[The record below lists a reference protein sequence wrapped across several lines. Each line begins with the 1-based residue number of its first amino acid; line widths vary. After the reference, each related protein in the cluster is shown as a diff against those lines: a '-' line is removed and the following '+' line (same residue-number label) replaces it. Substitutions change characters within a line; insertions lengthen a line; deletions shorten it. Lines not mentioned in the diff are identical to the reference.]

1 MDDPNNVVSV
11 YLIDSVKTSKGKKK
25 VGVENIEVEEF
36 AEKLDD
42 KVCLSMQERENLFE
56 IIKKNVENFK
66 KLTKKSKS
74 KTIKNLN
81 EKLSQYITSKNNDKC
96 IPIDLENINSIKY
109 FNNFSKNTII
119 VPNRDSAVFYIENKE
134 DQKGLL
140 FIEFYLT
147 EENKDIIFRLN
158 KYDPKTDEFEM
169 IHDTGKLGKKL
180 KLALYFEGKTLY
192 QIEFDNKYSWINKK
206 EINYTFSVFKV
217 CNKDI
222 LNTIEKKENE
232 EVPIE
237 SNKEEKIENNNEI
250 KVDINNEEEKNNTEN
265 KNEDIINEENQEKK
279 EEKEDKKEI
288 KEFKVS
294 KAILNNRKTIK
305 FSCINEGQKFVF
317 NCNKIY
323 KKIKEFQESEKNNL
337 NPNTDFKLS
346 ILVYLNQLR
355 FITFD
360 KNEKIIYT
368 ELIDEKENIM
378 TKDFFNKTLLDYLT
392 ENYKIEN
399 NNNKVAINL
408 FCQNKNLA
416 LISNKIKGLINALKD
431 SSINNMSL
439 IQNKVCEQFLQKL
452 GFNPDK
458 KVGEYEVTYNLYDF
472 SDQCLLYHLFLINC
486 QEKYDENST
495 LVLIF
500 DKNSLHVTAMNEG
513 GLFTKFK
520 SLENNWNEKYY
531 SKLKM
536 DDLNSIVDFIGATSE
551 SFEGLDLVLCYMNNE
566 DKKDE
571 LLELFKKIQ
580 ENFDEEIKI
589 HIYPEDDLIKK
600 VFKYI
605 DCFIL

>member
-1 MDDPNNVVSV
+1 M
-11 YLIDSVKTSKGKKK
+11 
-25 VGVENIEVEEF
+25 
-36 AEKLDD
+36 
-42 KVCLSMQERENLFE
+42 
-56 IIKKNVENFK
+56 
-66 KLTKKSKS
+66 
-74 KTIKNLN
+74 
-81 EKLSQYITSKNNDKC
+81 
-96 IPIDLENINSIKY
+96 
-109 FNNFSKNTII
+109 
-119 VPNRDSAVFYIENKE
+119 
-134 DQKGLL
+134 
-140 FIEFYLT
+140 
-147 EENKDIIFRLN
+147 
-158 KYDPKTDEFEM
+158 
-169 IHDTGKLGKKL
+169 
-180 KLALYFEGKTLY
+180 
-192 QIEFDNKYSWINKK
+192 
-206 EINYTFSVFKV
+206 FKV

-222 LNTIEKKENE
+222 LNIIEKKENE
-232 EVPIE
+232 ENPTE
-237 SNKEEKIENNNEI
+237 SNKEDNKEI
-250 KVDINNEEEKNNTEN
+250 KVDNNINNNDEEKNDNEN
-265 KNEDIINEENQEKK
+265 KNENNINEEHEENQEKK
-279 EEKEDKKEI
+279 EDKKENKDT

-294 KAILNNRKTIK
+294 KAFLNNRKTIK
-305 FSCINEGQKFVF
+305 FTCTNQGQKFVF

-323 KKIKEFQESEKNNL
+323 KKIKEYQESEKNNL
-337 NPNTDFKLS
+337 NKNNDFKLS

-355 FITFD
+355 FITYD

-368 ELIDEKENIM
+368 EVIDEKENIM

-399 NNNKVAINL
+399 NNNKIGINL

-439 IQNKVCEQFLQKL
+439 VQNKVCEQFLQKL

-500 DKNSLHVTAMNEG
+500 DKNCLHVTAMNEG

-536 DDLNSIVDFIGATSE
+536 DDFNSIVDFIGATSE
-551 SFEGLDLVLCYMNNE
+551 SFEGLDLVLCCMNNE

-571 LLELFKKIQ
+571 LLELFKKIK
-580 ENFDEEIKI
+580 ENFEEKIDEEIKI
-589 HIYPEDDLIKK
+589 HIYQEDDLIKK

>member
-1 MDDPNNVVSV
+1 
-11 YLIDSVKTSKGKKK
+11 
-25 VGVENIEVEEF
+25 
-36 AEKLDD
+36 
-42 KVCLSMQERENLFE
+42 MQERGNLFE

-74 KTIKNLN
+74 KAIKNLN
-81 EKLSQYITSKNNDKC
+81 EKLSQYITAKNNDKC
-96 IPIDLENINSIKY
+96 IPIDLDNINNIKY

-119 VPNRDSAVFYIENKE
+119 VPNRDSSVFYIENKE

-147 EENKDIIFRLN
+147 EDNKDIIFRLN
-158 KYDPKTDEFEM
+158 KYDPKTDEFEN
-169 IHDTGKLGKKL
+169 IHDTGKLDKKL
-180 KLALYFEGKTLY
+180 KLALYFEGKSLY

-206 EINYTFSVFKV
+206 EINFTFSKFKL
-217 CNKDI
+217 CNENI
-222 LNTIEKKENE
+222 LNTIDKKENE
-232 EVPIE
+232 E
-237 SNKEEKIENNNEI
+237 EKNEKKNEI
-250 KVDINNEEEKNNTEN
+250 KVDNNEEKNKTKNENINNNINEEHEENQDNKEQKEDKEEN
-265 KNEDIINEENQEKK
+265 KNV
-279 EEKEDKKEI
+279 KEI
-288 KEFKVS
+288 KVS
-294 KAILNNRKTIK
+294 KAIINNRKTIK

-323 KKIKEFQESEKNNL
+323 KKIKDYQETEKNNL
-337 NPNTDFKLS
+337 NQNNDFKLS
-346 ILVYLNQLR
+346 ILIYLNQLR
-355 FITFD
+355 FITYD

-368 ELIDEKENIM
+368 EAIDEKENLI

-392 ENYKIEN
+392 ENFKIEN
-399 NNNKVAINL
+399 NNNKITINL

-416 LISNKIKGLINALKD
+416 LISNKIKGLINTLKD

-458 KVGEYEVTYNLYDF
+458 KIGEYEIIYNLYDF

-495 LVLIF
+495 LVMIF
-500 DKNSLHVTAMNEG
+500 DKNYLHVTAMNEG
-513 GLFTKFK
+513 GIFTKFK

-536 DDLNSIVDFIGATSE
+536 DDFNSIVEFIGATSE

-571 LLELFKKIQ
+571 LLELFKKIK
-580 ENFDEEIKI
+580 ENYDEKIDEEIKI
-589 HIYPEDDLIKK
+589 HIYQEDDLIKK